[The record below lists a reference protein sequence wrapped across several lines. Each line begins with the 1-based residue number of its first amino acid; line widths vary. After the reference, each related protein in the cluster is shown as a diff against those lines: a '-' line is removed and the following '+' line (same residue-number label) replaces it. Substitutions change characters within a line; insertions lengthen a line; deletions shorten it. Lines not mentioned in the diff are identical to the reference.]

1 MQLLLPIFPTEVK
14 LITPSLGVYEQD
26 GEVYYSHS
34 GMPIFTHESKDH
46 NQFRYITSN
55 LVHQGL
61 CQQVDIV
68 NTFHVSL
75 DSVRRYLRK
84 FEKEGM
90 GAFIEKE
97 GRHGRS
103 YKMTPE
109 RLVRIQK
116 QLNKGESNSSIARQE
131 GITEGSIRY
140 MIKQG
145 KLKKNLRHG

>member
-1 MQLLLPIFPTEVK
+1 MQLLLPLFPKGVT
-14 LITPSLGVYEQD
+14 LITPFLAVYEQD

-34 GMPIFTHESKDH
+34 GMPIFTHQSKDH

-68 NTFHVSL
+68 NTFGVSP

-84 FEKEGM
+84 FEREGM
-90 GAFIEKE
+90 VAFVEKD

-109 RLVRIQK
+109 RLSRIQK
-116 QLNKGESNSSIARQE
+116 QLDKGASNSSIARQE
-131 GITEGSIRY
+131 GISEGSIRY
-140 MIKQG
+140 AINQG
-145 KLKKNLRHG
+145 QLKKTLSG